1 MLSKPKAPLGL
12 PLSPDQWLYFLTL
25 AVLVIL
31 FWLGANLLR
40 GRVGRAIVAI
50 RDNHISAEAMGINS
64 ALYKSL
70 VFGVSAA
77 YTGVAGALSASVIA
91 FVAPDSFNV
100 FLSITLLIGSVIGG
114 LASISGAI
122 FGAFFIQFVPNWAQ
136 DISKAAPW
144 AIFGVFLIVFMYVM
158 PFGIAGAVGRIW
170 IRMTCSR
177 VLQEGRDPAPAHHA
191 HTTTY
196 TEDSMTRTRKLLI
209 AVLAVGLAGLIPALA
224 AAQTVVGVTA
234 TEIKIGNTNPYS
246 GPASAYGTIGKVIGA
261 YFKKV
266 NDEGGIIGRKINYI
280 TYDDGYSPPKTVEMV
295 RRLVE
300 QDQVAFV
307 FQTLGTPTN
316 SAIHKYVNQEKVPHL
331 FVATGA
337 TKWNDPKNFP
347 WTMGFQPNYQ
357 TEGRVYSAHVLKNHP
372 DAKVGILYQNDD
384 YGKDYLKG
392 FEDGL
397 GEAAKKMIVLK
408 QSHEVT
414 DPTIDS
420 QIVNLK
426 NSGATVFFNITI
438 PKFAVQAIK
447 KSHDI
452 GWKPVHY
459 LNNVSSSLATVLK
472 PAGLEASRGLITALY
487 MKEVTDPQ
495 WKNDKGFQ
503 DWVAFMKKYYPEG
516 ALDDQ
521 ANGYGYNVAILVA
534 HTLRQCGNDLSR
546 ENIIRQAANLKNV
559 ELPLLLP
566 GIKVNT
572 SPTDHAPIEQEQLAR
587 FDGERWVTFGELF
600 DAFRKQ

>member
-1 MLSKPKAPLGL
+1 MRRTGQLLVSVLALGMAA
-12 PLSPDQWLYFLTL
+12 L
-25 AVLVIL
+25 ATVP
-31 FWLGANLLR
+31 
-40 GRVGRAIVAI
+40 
-50 RDNHISAEAMGINS
+50 
-64 ALYKSL
+64 
-70 VFGVSAA
+70 
-77 YTGVAGALSASVIA
+77 AGA
-91 FVAPDSFNV
+91 
-100 FLSITLLIGSVIGG
+100 
-114 LASISGAI
+114 
-122 FGAFFIQFVPNWAQ
+122 
-136 DISKAAPW
+136 
-144 AIFGVFLIVFMYVM
+144 
-158 PFGIAGAVGRIW
+158 
-170 IRMTCSR
+170 
-177 VLQEGRDPAPAHHA
+177 
-191 HTTTY
+191 
-196 TEDSMTRTRKLLI
+196 
-209 AVLAVGLAGLIPALA
+209 
-224 AAQTVVGVTA
+224 QTMVGVTA

-266 NDEGGIIGRKINYI
+266 NDEGGINGRKINYI

-295 RRLVE
+295 RKLVE
-300 QDQVAFV
+300 QDQVAAL

-316 SAIHKYVNQEKVPHL
+316 SAIHKYVNQQKVPHL

-337 TKWNDPKNFP
+337 TKWNDPQNFP

-357 TEGRVYSAHVLKNHP
+357 TEGRVYAAHVLKNHP
-372 DAKVGILYQNDD
+372 NAKVGILYQNDD

-408 QSHEVT
+408 QSYEVT

-459 LNNVSSSLATVLK
+459 LNNVSSFLATVLK
-472 PAGLEASRGLITALY
+472 PAGLEASKDLITALY

-495 WKNDKGFQ
+495 WRNDKGFT

-516 ALDDQ
+516 ALDDWS
-521 ANGYGYNVAILVA
+521 NGYGYNAAILMTHV
-534 HTLRQCGNDLSR
+534 LKQCGNDLSR
-546 ENIIRQAANLKNV
+546 ENIMRQAANIKNF

-566 GIKVNT
+566 GMKVNT
-572 SPTDHAPIEQEQLAR
+572 SPTDFAPIEQQQLAR
-587 FDGERWVTFGELF
+587 FNGEKWDLFGELF
-600 DAFRKQ
+600 EAFRKH